1 MRLSTRFLF
10 VLLPF
15 ALFSGCKKDDNTGG
29 MTPAPTAQTQTQL
42 LVGNV
47 NGWQLDKLTD
57 TSGKTINAT
66 QTNLTTQVL
75 FGLIFQFRENNTV
88 RALDRTTKQIVNGGE
103 WTLTADNKAVNVNV
117 TGFKGDFP
125 LVELTAKK
133 MTLRQNVP
141 VNNVN
146 QDVNLEFTPSL

>member
-1 MRLSTRFLF
+1 MRLSTQLLWF
-10 VLLPF
+10 LLPV
-15 ALFSGCKKDDNTGG
+15 ALLSGCKNDNDMGG
-29 MTPAPTAQTQTQL
+29 ITPAPTAQTQTQL
-42 LVGNV
+42 LAANA
-47 NGWQLDKLTD
+47 WQLDKLTD

-75 FGLIFQFRENNTV
+75 FGLIFQFRDNNTV

-103 WTLTADNKAVNVNV
+103 WTLTADSKAVNVNV

-141 VNNVN
+141 VNGVN
-146 QDVNLEFTPSL
+146 QGINLEFVPSL

>member
-1 MRLSTRFLF
+1 MRFSTQLLWF
-10 VLLPF
+10 LLPV
-15 ALFSGCKKDDNTGG
+15 ALLSGCKNDDNMGST
-29 MTPAPTAQTQTQL
+29 TPTPTAQTQTQL
-42 LVGNV
+42 LAANA
-47 NGWQLDKLTD
+47 WQLDKLTD

-75 FGLIFQFRENNTV
+75 FGLIFQFRDNNTV

-141 VNNVN
+141 VNGVN
-146 QDVNLEFTPSL
+146 QDVNLEFVPSL

>member
-1 MRLSTRFLF
+1 MRLSTRFLYL
-10 VLLPF
+10 LLP
-15 ALFSGCKKDDNTGG
+15 LLVLSGCDKDDNPGG
-29 MTPAPTAQTQTQL
+29 TTPTPSAQTQTQL
-42 LVGNV
+42 LVGSA

-75 FGLIFQFRENNTV
+75 FGLIFQFRANNTV

-125 LVELTAKK
+125 LVELTARK
-133 MTLRQNVP
+133 MTLRQTVP
-141 VNNVN
+141 VNGTN
-146 QDVNLEFTPSL
+146 QDINLEFVPSL